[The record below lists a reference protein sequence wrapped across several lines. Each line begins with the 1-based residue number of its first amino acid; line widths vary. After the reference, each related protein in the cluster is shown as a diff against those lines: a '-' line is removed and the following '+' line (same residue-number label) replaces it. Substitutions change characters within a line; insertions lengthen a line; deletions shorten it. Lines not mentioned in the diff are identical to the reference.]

1 MLMKFAKHYVLW
13 GFRLSLHWTFLSN
26 QHGCSQTTMRSR
38 VCSRSLMILSIRV
51 TEAFG
56 RYLKY
61 CWQTLVRCYSM
72 ATKLGMDPED
82 VKYPVNDTKWKNLV
96 GNDIIDLFSYHK
108 DGNESPINKDKDRL
122 SIMVPERVNVC

>member
-1 MLMKFAKHYVLW
+1 
-13 GFRLSLHWTFLSN
+13 
-26 QHGCSQTTMRSR
+26 
-38 VCSRSLMILSIRV
+38 
-51 TEAFG
+51 
-56 RYLKY
+56 
-61 CWQTLVRCYSM
+61 M